1 MKSLI
6 PITQEKRNENALK
19 RSKSISDVHLLYI
32 LDQKVIERMERES
45 SYVLDSE
52 TLKALERTLVE
63 SQRKEARA
71 IAEEYGIENLHF
83 EVGDYYDVVERYV
96 LKLRPNIIMVDGFDR
111 RFLSMGSLWVDSGN
125 TIRTAVFHVKSLAK
139 LDKVRK
145 ETSVLSEIC
154 ERLGASLSIYTEI
167 REESALRTL
176 ERLAPLTKSP
186 DADLIAMQFFDKK
199 LLHRDRSAL
208 IFEGIRKI

>member
-19 RSKSISDVHLLYI
+19 RSKAISDAHLLYI

-63 SQRKEARA
+63 SQRKEARV

-96 LKLRPNIIMVDGFDR
+96 LKLRPDIIMVDGFDR
-111 RFLSMGSLWVDSGN
+111 RFLSMGPLWIDSGN
-125 TIRTAVFHVKSLAK
+125 AIRTVIFHVKSLAK

-145 ETSVLSEIC
+145 EISILSEIC
-154 ERLGASLSIYTEI
+154 EALGASLSIYTEI

-176 ERLAPLTKSP
+176 ERMAPLTKNA
-186 DADLIAMQFFDKK
+186 DADLIAMQFFDKRFT
-199 LLHRDRSAL
+199 HRDRSAL

>member
-1 MKSLI
+1 MRSLI

-19 RSKSISDVHLLYI
+19 RSKSISDAHLLYI
-32 LDQKVIERMERES
+32 LDEKVMERMERES

-52 TLKALERTLVE
+52 TLKALERTLIE

-71 IAEEYGIENLHF
+71 IAEEYGIENLYF

-96 LKLRPNIIMVDGFDR
+96 LKLRPDIIMVDGFDR
-111 RFLSMGSLWVDSGN
+111 RFLSMGPLWVDSGN
-125 TIRTAVFHVKSLAK
+125 KIRTVVFHVKSLAK

-145 ETSVLSEIC
+145 EISMLSEIC

-167 REESALRTL
+167 KEDSALRTL

-186 DADLIAMQFFDKK
+186 DADMIAMQFFDKK